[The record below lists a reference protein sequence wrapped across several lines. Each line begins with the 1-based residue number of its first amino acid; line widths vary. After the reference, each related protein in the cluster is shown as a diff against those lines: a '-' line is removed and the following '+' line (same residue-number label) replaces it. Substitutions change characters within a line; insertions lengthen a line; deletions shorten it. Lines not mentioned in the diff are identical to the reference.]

1 MDFGFEGFRSLWVCW
16 VFFFFFFFGIV
27 WLFLCIL
34 ERLTLS
40 FFFVNKILLFI
51 KKKNL
56 IEDTAL

>member
-1 MDFGFEGFRSLWVCW
+1 VGVLG
-16 VFFFFFFFGIV
+16 FFFFFFLV
-27 WLFLCIL
+27 FLCIL
-34 ERLTLS
+34 ERLTRS